1 MLREVR
7 KPSAALSV
15 VMLKVVKSTPKL
27 LVPEK
32 LKAIELV
39 PAVVSVHVMSVVFD
53 DRTIMLPLASKVIV
67 NGLRP

>member
-1 MLREVR
+1 
-7 KPSAALSV
+7 
-15 VMLKVVKSTPKL
+15 MLKVVKSTPKL